1 MKYRFIPAT
10 LAAVAALSFAAAP
23 LAADNNAA
31 APKPA
36 ASAASSVN
44 AASAVSATSPASAAS
59 AATKGGYKSARVTN
73 KPAPPPASK
82 LVDINSATAKELK
95 KLPGIKDAEAA
106 KIIAGRPYGSK
117 AWLVSKDI
125 VDAATYEAIKQ
136 LIVAKQ
142 PYKDAASNAALYA
155 DKAGKK

>member
-10 LAAVAALSFAAAP
+10 LAAVAALSFAGAP
-23 LAADNNAA
+23 LAADSKAA

-36 ASAASSVN
+36 ASAASSAN
-44 AASAVSATSPASAAS
+44 PASPGSAAS
-59 AATKGGYKSARVTN
+59 AATKGGHKSARVAN

-106 KIIAGRPYGSK
+106 KIIAGRPYASK

-125 VDAATYEAIKQ
+125 VDAPTYEAIKP
-136 LIVAKQ
+136 LIIAKQ
-142 PYKDAASNAALYA
+142 PYKDAASNAALYT
-155 DKAGKK
+155 DKASKK